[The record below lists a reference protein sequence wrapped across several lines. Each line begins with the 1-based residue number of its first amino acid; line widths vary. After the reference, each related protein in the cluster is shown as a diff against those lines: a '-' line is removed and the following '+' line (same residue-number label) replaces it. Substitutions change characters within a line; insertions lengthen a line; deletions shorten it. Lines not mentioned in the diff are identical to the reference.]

1 MTHLICFSHHKGA
14 SRLFR
19 FQIFEPLA
27 KRLGREQVR
36 YEALSKLFVFRETQA
51 LELYNIRFDLLARSE
66 PSVVML
72 GNAGPRVV
80 RALKTATS
88 DFRGVH
94 AVRDPR
100 QIFVSGYYHHREG
113 HDILWPGFYWE
124 KLAEDRPQLQRLN
137 LEDGLLY
144 ELDNISADVLGQL
157 RGWEDDERVLQV
169 KVEDLAA
176 RPEQVLG
183 DVLKF
188 LRVEDGG
195 PLDAR
200 NESANPD
207 SQDWRAVFTPRVKK
221 AFKERFNDLLVRYGY
236 EKDASW

>member
-1 MTHLICFSHHKGA
+1 MTHLVCFSHHKGA

-27 KRLGREQVR
+27 KRLGMDQVR
-36 YEALSKLFVFRETQA
+36 YEALSQFFVFRETQL
-51 LELYNIRFDLLARSE
+51 LELHNIRFDTLAKRA

-94 AVRDPR
+94 AIRDPR
-100 QIFVSGYYHHREG
+100 QIFVSGYFHHREG
-113 HDILWPGFYWE
+113 HDIIWPGFYWE
-124 KLAEDRPQLQRLN
+124 KLAEDRPQLQRLS

-144 ELDNISADVLGQL
+144 ELENISADVLNQL
-157 RGWEDDERVLQV
+157 AGWEDDERVMQV

-176 RPEQVLG
+176 RP
-183 DVLKF
+183 DHVLKEVLVF
-188 LRVEDGG
+188 LGVGEMEGF
-195 PLDAR
+195 DAR

-207 SQDWRAVFTPRVKK
+207 SQSWREVFSPRVKEGFK
-221 AFKERFNDLLVRYGY
+221 AKFNDLLVRYGY
-236 EKDASW
+236 ESGSDW